1 MTEAATSVA
10 SSYFGECKEFPFEA
24 LKEFDGEAPS
34 LEPLDVFKKLELTDD
49 YRCPTAYKNGG
60 FALVDQA
67 TINKFRTAFK
77 YLIAEIGRKL
87 ITGKFNL
94 TETSFPIKCM
104 SQDSIL
110 QVIASVTGPMS
121 FWLNSAVRAS
131 DPVERMKF
139 TIVASLAYYYPCHTW
154 DKPLNPVLGETY

>member
-1 MTEAATSVA
+1 M
-10 SSYFGECKEFPFEA
+10 
-24 LKEFDGEAPS
+24 
-34 LEPLDVFKKLELTDD
+34 
-49 YRCPTAYKNGG
+49 
-60 FALVDQA
+60 DQA

-104 SQDSIL
+104 SPDSIL
-110 QVIASVTGPMS
+110 QVIASVTGPMI
-121 FWLNSAVRAS
+121 FWLNSAVRAT

-154 DKPLNPVLGETY
+154 DKPLNPVLGETYQATLDDGTCVYLEQVCHKPPISYLLV